1 MHFNFKYFNFT
12 HLKLAARG
20 ALKYLLAFLTLPIVV
35 GLVNIL
41 TANPPQAA
49 LQLEGAYPP
58 APVLALDKPTIA
70 IVVGRD
76 DTEISDV
83 IAPYV
88 VFKSSA
94 AFNVV
99 TVAETRRP
107 TRLTGGLEIL
117 PDFTFTE
124 LNQVLGRSPA
134 VIVVPNIPDID
145 ANAALRRWVRDHGRG
160 SSITMSIC
168 AGAAMLAATGLLDG
182 QRATSHWGDILWIE
196 GVYPQVNWLRGLRYV
211 DNGRTVS
218 TAGVLSGIDGALHLI
233 ARLRGPDLARRVA
246 SEFHYAATYL
256 EDPTMRQLMFQP
268 SDAIF
273 PLNILFRWER
283 SVQAVALYDG
293 VDELALSALYDTP
306 PPMLPSRL
314 TSLAPA
320 GRVVIGKFGLQLVAR
335 RNPKDWPVTSTVL
348 IPDAPSAATPA
359 WLRAYPTTHTLA
371 RADQFPFDAT
381 LGTLA
386 QTLDVPSAVYSAR
399 RLEHR
404 MGIELEGAGWLGAGW
419 LHRR

>member
-1 MHFNFKYFNFT
+1 MHFNFRHVKS
-12 HLKLAARG
+12 AARR
-20 ALKYLLAFLTLPIVV
+20 AFKYLLAFLTLPVAV
-35 GLVNIL
+35 GVINLL
-41 TANPPQAA
+41 TANPPQTA
-49 LQLEGAYPP
+49 LRLEGAYPP
-58 APVLALDKPTIA
+58 APALALDKPTIA

-88 VFKSSA
+88 VFKASA

-134 VIVVPNIPDID
+134 VIIVPNIPDIN
-145 ANAALRRWVRDHGRG
+145 ANATLRTWVRDHGRG

-196 GVYPQVNWLRGLRYV
+196 RVYPQVNWLRGLRYV
-211 DNGRTVS
+211 DNGRTIS

-246 SEFHYAATYL
+246 SDLDYRARYL
-256 EDPTMRQLMFQP
+256 EHPAMRQLTFEP

-273 PLNILFRWER
+273 PLNLLFRWER
-283 SVQAVALYDG
+283 STEAVALYVG
-293 VDELALSALYDTP
+293 VNELTLSALYDTP

-314 TSLAPA
+314 LSLAPA
-320 GRVVIGKFGLQLVAR
+320 GGVVVGKFGLRLVAR
-335 RNPKDWPVTSTVL
+335 HSLQDWPVINTIL
-348 IPDAPSAATPA
+348 IPDAPSATIPT
-359 WLRAYPTTHTLA
+359 WLRAYPATHVLA
-371 RADQFPFDAT
+371 RANQFPFDAT
-381 LGTLA
+381 LDTLA
-386 QTLDVPSAVYSAR
+386 QTLDVPSAIYAAR

-404 MGIELEGAGWLGAGW
+404 AGIELEGAGWLGAGW
-419 LHRR
+419 LGAG